1 MSLEQKIEALTAAIE
16 ANTAALLGGGAA
28 KAEKPAAT
36 EKPAKTEKA
45 AKVEKSAYEAKHTKS
60 EALAAIEE
68 VKTKKGVPSAKA
80 IIKEVGFD
88 KLAEI
93 TKAEDLDKLYEL
105 SKTAMAEEAED
116 DM

>member
-16 ANTAALLGGGAA
+16 ANTAALLGGAGA
-28 KAEKPAAT
+28 KAEKPAAA
-36 EKPAKTEKA
+36 EKTTKTAKADKA
-45 AKVEKSAYEAKHTKS
+45 PAYEAKHTKS

-93 TKAEDLDKLYEL
+93 AKAEDLDKLYEL
-105 SKTAMAEEAED
+105 SKAALAEEPEED
-116 DM
+116 M